1 MADEAPRILL
11 NTSGA
16 GEGRRI
22 LNESGSVNPNATS
35 GAGRG
40 YAPVKLGAHALT
52 EKKRWNKTEVT
63 FKRFKPE
70 VFGGGGVTAGA
81 FFTMR
86 TVSGATDPD
95 DDGDIYLQGG
105 LVTAGTGNSVVADIL
120 LFDVSDTTD
129 SPDGS
134 WQGDPGD
141 ILILTLNGEG
151 QETSGILDPVFNGDG
166 AAITGDIVPPP
177 ADGNTLP
184 EVGALPG
191 VVRLM
196 LGSFFEGGFSP
207 SGPGNFNIGFCWG
220 GYSISRN

>member
-22 LNESGSVNPNATS
+22 LNESGNVNPNSTS

-40 YAPVKLGAHALT
+40 YAPVKLGSLALT
-52 EKKRWNKTEVT
+52 EKKRWNRTEVT

-70 VFGGGGVTAGA
+70 VFGGGGVTEGA
-81 FFTMR
+81 FYTMR

-105 LVTAGTGNSVVADIL
+105 LVSGGTGNVVIPDIL
-120 LFDVSDTTD
+120 LFDASSGDDGAWVGTD
-129 SPDGS
+129 G
-134 WQGDPGD
+134 QT
-141 ILILTLNGEG
+141 LIITVTGTG
-151 QETSGILDPVFNGDG
+151 QETSGILDPVYNVNTPDG
-166 AAITGDIVPPP
+166 AIATIGAIGP
-177 ADGNTLP
+177 NSLP
-184 EVGALPG
+184 EVGDLSG
-191 VVRLM
+191 KICYLF
-196 LGSFFEGGFSP
+196 LGSYFEGGFSP

-220 GYSISRN
+220 NYAISRS